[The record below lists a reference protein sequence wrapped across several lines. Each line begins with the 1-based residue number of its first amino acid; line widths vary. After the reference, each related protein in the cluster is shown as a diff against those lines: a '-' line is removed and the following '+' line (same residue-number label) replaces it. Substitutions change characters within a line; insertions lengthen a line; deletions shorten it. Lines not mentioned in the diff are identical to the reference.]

1 MKRPRISLGW
11 KILGLITLVSCIVF
25 FGLFAAN
32 FYWKQAITIH
42 QIDRLGMRI
51 SELLS
56 MAIDGPM
63 LRGDNDG
70 THEQFRVASEMYDDI
85 RVYLTDFRGNITY
98 STEPGTLRQDL
109 LDIYDHHEVRGML
122 DQSLLQGR
130 DSGMLLELQGDPYY
144 LRVRSIANGPECY
157 HCHGSSQPI
166 LGALFEFQN
175 MNRDFVQLRTMQ
187 LYGGLIALG
196 GLAILLGC
204 VLLFL
209 RAHVVDRI
217 GKLSRISREIRQ
229 GNYSADFNI
238 QGDDEISELGT
249 NLSTMVRRLQAA
261 EKYAAIGEFSTYIAH
276 EIRNPLF
283 AIGGFANTL
292 VRAPKLDATTMQK
305 IQIIL
310 SESKRLDDIL
320 RIFINFS
327 RPLELTMNRFD
338 VNDAVVQTLNSL
350 NVSAQWPSVH
360 VHMQLDERIDRIM
373 SDPEM
378 VKQCLKNLI
387 KNSISTMPAG
397 GELRVSTREDKD
409 NILLE
414 VADSGHGL
422 PSEVLEQPFN
432 PFTSL
437 ELAMTRK
444 IVVDLGGELQLESNE
459 ASGTRATLKLP
470 KVMTLARKT
479 DQGEG

>member
-32 FYWKQAITIH
+32 YYWKHAITIH
-42 QIDRLGMRI
+42 QIDRLGMRT

-63 LRGDNDG
+63 LRGDNEG
-70 THEQFRVASEMYDDI
+70 THEQFRVVSEMYDDI

-98 STEPGTLRQDL
+98 STDPETLRHDL
-109 LDIYDHHEVRGML
+109 LDIYDHHEVREML

-130 DSGMLLELQGDPYY
+130 DSGKLLELQGDPYY
-144 LRVRSIANGPECY
+144 LRVRSISNDPGCF

-175 MNRDFVQLRTMQ
+175 MDRDFVQLRTMQ
-187 LYGGLIALG
+187 FHGGLIALV
-196 GLAILLGC
+196 GLAVLLGC

-209 RAHVVDRI
+209 RSHVIDRI

-229 GNYSADFNI
+229 GNYTADFNI
-238 QGDDEISELGT
+238 QGDDELSELGT

-292 VRAPKLDATTMQK
+292 VRAPNLDATTMQK
-305 IQIIL
+305 IKIIL

-327 RPLELTMNRFD
+327 RPLELTMSRFD
-338 VNDAVVQTLNSL
+338 VNDAVVKTLKAL
-350 NVSAQWPSVH
+350 DASAQQPKIR
-360 VHMQLDERIDRIM
+360 VHMQLDEKIGQIM
-373 SDPEM
+373 TDPEM

-387 KNSISTMPAG
+387 KNSISTMPSG

-444 IVVDLGGELQLESNE
+444 IVVDLGGELQLESSE
-459 ASGTRATLKLP
+459 TSGTRAILKLP
-470 KVMTLARKT
+470 KIMTLTRKT
-479 DQGEG
+479 DQGAE